1 MRVTYVVR
9 NLNKLLDQQSLKLL
23 DQYSQFNPSP
33 LTIKQFMEFGQTAT
47 EEESFQF
54 LRKEIPVR
62 LSNIMKE
69 VNLLPGNLLQM
80 PSVLILQDW
89 HAQSFR
95 DLMQFESSSISDK
108 DTLARFCQTLK
119 TVQTRHTNVVQTM
132 AQGVL
137 ELKETHVVDNQ
148 TDIAI
153 QYFLDRFYMSRISMR
168 MLIHQ
173 HTLLFEPD
181 ADTDTPRIGMIDPH
195 CKVKSVIMEA
205 FQNAAFLCEQ
215 YYDCAP
221 DIEIKGQ
228 TLVRNANG
236 KKVGLELVYPP
247 PHLYH
252 IFFELFKNS
261 MRATVETHSKAHE
274 LPEIEVLIAK
284 GDHDVSIRVSDQ
296 GGGIPRHITD
306 HLFHYLFSTAP
317 RPSMTPTKAPL
328 AGYGYGLP
336 LSRLYAR
343 YFHGDLILNSYDGYG
358 TDAVVY
364 LKAMTH
370 EATELLPVFNK
381 TSTKQYKSAIP
392 TADWT
397 DPTYS
402 AVVARGST
410 TPPNPKSIKEGKYDS
425 VETGHSNW

>member
-1 MRVTYVVR
+1 MRLTAVTR
-9 NLNKLLDQQSLKLL
+9 NLNKLLDLKSLKTL
-23 DQYSQFNPSP
+23 DHYATFNPSP
-33 LTIKQFMEFGQTAT
+33 LTIQQFMEFGKTAT
-47 EEESFQF
+47 EVESYTF
-54 LRKEIPVR
+54 LKKELPVR

-69 VNLLPGNLLQM
+69 INLLPGNLLQM

-89 HAQSFR
+89 YAQSFQ
-95 DLMQFESSSISDK
+95 DLVAYEKSDCGH
-108 DTLARFCQTLK
+108 DTLLHFCQTLK
-119 TVQTRHTNVVQTM
+119 TMQTRHTNVVQTM

-137 ELKETHVVDNQ
+137 ELQESHKVDNQ
-148 TDIAI
+148 TDMAI

-173 HTLLFEPD
+173 HTLLFEPN
-181 ADTDTPRIGMIDPH
+181 ADHNTNRIGMIDPQ
-195 CKVKSVIMEA
+195 CKLKSVIMEA
-205 FQNAAFLCEQ
+205 FQNAAFLCEE
-215 YYDCAP
+215 YYSCAP
-221 DIEIKGQ
+221 DIELKGQ
-228 TLVRNANG
+228 TMVRNEKG
-236 KKVGLELVYPP
+236 KKVGLSLVYPP

-252 IFFELFKNS
+252 ILFELFKNS

-274 LPEIEVLIAK
+274 LPEIEVLLAK
-284 GDHDVSIRVSDQ
+284 GEHDVSIRISDQ

-306 HLFHYLFSTAP
+306 HTFHYLVSTAP

-364 LKAMTH
+364 LKTVSH
-370 EATELLPVFNK
+370 EALELLPVFNK
-381 TSTKQYKSAIP
+381 TSTKQYSTAIP

-397 DPTYS
+397 DPTFT
-402 AVVARGST
+402 ATRGLH
-410 TPPNPKSIKEGKYDS
+410 IAGKPSQSSQDKTS
-425 VETGHSNW
+425 QLKKAA

>member
-1 MRVTYVVR
+1 MRLTAVAR
-9 NLNKLLDQQSLKLL
+9 NLQKLLDPKSLKTL
-23 DQYSQFNPSP
+23 DHYSQFNPSP
-33 LTIKQFMEFGQTAT
+33 LTIQQFIDFGRTAS
-47 EEESFQF
+47 EEESFTF
-54 LRKEIPVR
+54 LKKELPVR

-69 VNLLPGNLLQM
+69 TNLLPPNLLQM
-80 PSVLILQDW
+80 PSVTILQDW
-89 HAQSFR
+89 YSESFR
-95 DLMQFESSSISDK
+95 DLVTFEDTDSSRT
-108 DTLARFCQTLK
+108 TLLSFCQTLK
-119 TVQTRHTNVVQTM
+119 SIQTRHTNVVQTM

-137 ELKETHVVDNQ
+137 ELQESHKVDNQ
-148 TDIAI
+148 TDMAI

-181 ADTDTPRIGMIDPH
+181 ADLNTRRIGMIDPA
-195 CKVKSVIMEA
+195 CKLKSVIMEA
-205 FQNAAFLCEQ
+205 FQNAAFLCEE
-215 YYDCAP
+215 YYSCAP

-228 TLVRNANG
+228 TMVRNEKG
-236 KKVGLELVYPP
+236 KKVGLSLVYPP

-252 IFFELFKNS
+252 ILFELFKNS
-261 MRATVETHSKAHE
+261 MRATVETHGKAAE
-274 LPEIEVLIAK
+274 LPEIEVLLAK
-284 GDHDVSIRVSDQ
+284 GEHDVSIRISDQ

-306 HLFHYLFSTAP
+306 HTFHYLVSTAP

-364 LKAMTH
+364 LKTLTH
-370 EATELLPVFNK
+370 EASELLPVFNK
-381 TSTKQYKSAIP
+381 TSTRQYRTAIP

-397 DPTYS
+397 DPSFTAS
-402 AVVARGST
+402 RGLHVSR
-410 TPPNPKSIKEGKYDS
+410 PSQLKKAA
-425 VETGHSNW
+425 

>member
-1 MRVTYVVR
+1 MRFTPAVR
-9 NLNKLLDQQSLKLL
+9 NINKLLDIKSIKLL
-23 DQYSQFNPSP
+23 DHYSQFNPSP
-33 LTIKQFMEFGQTAT
+33 LTIKQFIEFGKTAT
-47 EEESFQF
+47 EEESFTF
-54 LRKEIPVR
+54 LRKEMPVR

-69 VNLLPGNLLQM
+69 INLLPSNLLQM

-89 HAQSFR
+89 YAQTFR
-95 DLMQFESSSISDK
+95 DLVEFDSSSPTDPEV
-108 DTLARFCQTLK
+108 LASFCQTLK
-119 TVQTRHTNVVQTM
+119 TIQARHTNVVQTM

-137 ELKETHVVDNQ
+137 ELKESHTVDKQ
-148 TDIAI
+148 TDMAI

-168 MLIHQ
+168 MLINQ
-173 HTLLFEPD
+173 HKLLFEPD
-181 ADTDTPRIGMIDPH
+181 ADKDTKRIGMIDPS

-205 FQNAAFLCEQ
+205 FQNAAFLCEE

-221 DIEIKGQ
+221 EIEIKGQ
-228 TLVRNANG
+228 TMVRNEKG
-236 KKVGLELVYPP
+236 KKVGLSLVYPP

-252 IFFELFKNS
+252 ILFELFKNS
-261 MRATVETHSKAHE
+261 MRATVETHSKSRQ
-274 LPEIEVLIAK
+274 LPEIEVLVAK
-284 GDHDVSIRVSDQ
+284 GEHDVSIRVSDQ

-306 HLFHYLFSTAP
+306 HMFHYLFSTAP

-343 YFHGDLILNSYDGYG
+343 YFHGDLILNSFDGYG

-364 LKAMTH
+364 LKTMTH

-381 TSTKQYKSAIP
+381 TSTKQYKTAIP

-397 DPTYS
+397 DPTFS
-402 AVVARGST
+402 GSV
-410 TPPNPKSIKEGKYDS
+410 GG
-425 VETGHSNW
+425 TGAFTGRHL

>member
-1 MRVTYVVR
+1 MRLTAATR
-9 NLNKLLDQQSLKLL
+9 NLHKLLDPKSLKTL
-23 DQYSQFNPSP
+23 DHYSQFNPSP
-33 LTIKQFMEFGQTAT
+33 LTIQQFIDFGRTAS
-47 EEESFQF
+47 EEESFTF
-54 LRKEIPVR
+54 LKKELPVR

-69 VNLLPGNLLQM
+69 INLLPPNLLQM
-80 PSVLILQDW
+80 PSVTILQDW
-89 HAQSFR
+89 YSESFR
-95 DLMQFESSSISDK
+95 DLVTFE
-108 DTLARFCQTLK
+108 DTDPSRTTLLSFCQTLK
-119 TVQTRHTNVVQTM
+119 SIQTRHTNVVQTM

-137 ELKETHVVDNQ
+137 ELQESHKVDNQ
-148 TDIAI
+148 TDMAI

-181 ADTDTPRIGMIDPH
+181 ADLNTRRIGMIDPA
-195 CKVKSVIMEA
+195 CKLKSVIMEA
-205 FQNAAFLCEQ
+205 FQNAAFLCEE
-215 YYDCAP
+215 YYSCAP

-228 TLVRNANG
+228 TMVRNEKG
-236 KKVGLELVYPP
+236 KKVGLSLVYPP

-252 IFFELFKNS
+252 ILFELFKNS
-261 MRATVETHSKAHE
+261 MRATVETHGKAAE
-274 LPEIEVLIAK
+274 LPEIEVLLAK
-284 GDHDVSIRVSDQ
+284 GEHDVSIRISDQ

-306 HLFHYLFSTAP
+306 HTFHYLVSTAP

-364 LKAMTH
+364 LKTLTH
-370 EATELLPVFNK
+370 EASELLPVFNK
-381 TSTKQYKSAIP
+381 TSTRQYRTAIP

-397 DPTYS
+397 DPSFTAS
-402 AVVARGST
+402 RGLHVARPSQL
-410 TPPNPKSIKEGKYDS
+410 KKAA
-425 VETGHSNW
+425 